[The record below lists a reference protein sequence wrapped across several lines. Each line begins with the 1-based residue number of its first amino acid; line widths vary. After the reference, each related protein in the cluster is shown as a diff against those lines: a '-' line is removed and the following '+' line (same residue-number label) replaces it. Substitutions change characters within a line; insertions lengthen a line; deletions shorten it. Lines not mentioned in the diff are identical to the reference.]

1 MKLRVNFFDLSKYR
15 DLMDSNEYLQK
26 VLIPVSGEWVI
37 ETDDIRE
44 IERLLKSKRIKY
56 SIQGKI

>member
-44 IERLLKSKRIKY
+44 IERLLKSKRIRY

>member
-37 ETDDIRE
+37 ETDDTRE

>member
-37 ETDDIRE
+37 ETDDTRE
-44 IERLLKSKRIKY
+44 IERLLKSKRIRY